1 MNRSPRAIFLF
12 FFLILLTLSF
22 EGASQDPSSID
33 LQSIQVDALSDE
45 QIRAFV
51 KRAESS
57 GMSQTQLEAL
67 ARQRGMSE
75 TEISKLRARIYQLQ
89 PEMASQVQGAL
100 DAKQDR
106 LRQDPMGAFFLDV
119 NDFKLEDLLKQ
130 DEAEFSIFG
139 SEMFKSMMDQEI
151 SFSGSL
157 NIPTPKDYL
166 LGAGDELIID
176 IYGASEM
183 TYQNTISPD
192 GQIII
197 SGIGPVSVGGI
208 TVEQARTRI
217 TKKLASIYSGL
228 EGRNPNTFAQI
239 TVGNIRTIKVNLVG
253 HVERPGTYTLNS
265 FSNILNALYLAGG
278 PSETGSYRNIRLVRS
293 GKNVA
298 VFDIYDYLFYPELAS
313 NPILQDGDQVVV
325 DPYINRVSLT
335 GKIKFPAQFELKEGE
350 TLKKL
355 LTYSGGFQ
363 GEAYQEKIVIQRST
377 GKERALVTV
386 SKSDFE
392 EAILQNGDSINIG
405 KIAERFKNRVTI
417 TGAVM
422 RPGAYELTEGMMLS
436 DLLESVEGL
445 KEDAFLG
452 RGNIFRRKK
461 DLTLKNI
468 SFDLKSIVNGDQ
480 DILLM
485 RDDQVVIQS
494 IFDLRENQV
503 IQVKGEVRSPGT
515 YQYLDGMTVEDII
528 TQSGGFKESA
538 NKSVVEVARQIS
550 SNEQSLEQTSRIY
563 TFQINEKLS
572 ISDSASNFELKPF
585 DVVLIK
591 RSSFYHSQRLVKIEG
606 EVLYP
611 GFYALETREDKIS
624 DLISRAGGLTEF
636 AYAHGATILR
646 RSEYFEDT
654 TSMDVGEDLEA
665 DLFRSKRLK
674 DLQKRDVDEKVN
686 QLGQKESI
694 GINLEESLSN
704 PDSKYDLILKD
715 GDVISIP
722 RKIQTVR
729 VRGSILYPNTVR
741 HEPGMSAKR
750 AISQAGG
757 FTDDARPRKTYVI
770 YANGSAERTRSFLF
784 FKNYPKLEPGAEVIV
799 PQRVRERQPLNAQTL
814 IGITSS
820 LATLVLVITQ
830 IRAN

>member
-1 MNRSPRAIFLF
+1 MNRSPRAIFIF
-12 FFLILLTLSF
+12 FFLVLLTLSF
-22 EGASQDPSSID
+22 EGFGQDPSSID
-33 LQSIQVDALSDE
+33 LQNIQVDALSDE

-75 TEISKLRARIYQLQ
+75 AEISKLRARIYQLQ
-89 PEMASQVQGAL
+89 PEMASQVEGAL

-106 LRQDPMGAFFLDV
+106 LRQDPMGAFFVDL
-119 NDFKLEDLLKQ
+119 NDFKLEALLKQ
-130 DEAEFSIFG
+130 DGRKFSIFG
-139 SEMFKSMMDQEI
+139 SGMFKDMMDQEV

-157 NIPTPKDYL
+157 NIPTPKNYL

-197 SGIGPVSVGGI
+197 SGIGPVNVGGV

-217 TKKLASIYSGL
+217 TRKLASIYSGL

-265 FSNILNALYLAGG
+265 FSNVFNALYLAGG
-278 PSETGSYRNIRLVRS
+278 PTETGSYRNIRLVRA
-293 GKNVA
+293 GKNLA
-298 VFDIYDYLFYPELAS
+298 VFDIYDYLFNPELAS
-313 NPILQDGDQVVV
+313 NPILQDGDQIVVE
-325 DPYINRVSLT
+325 PYIHRISLT
-335 GKIKFPAQFELKEGE
+335 GKVKFPAQFELKNGE
-350 TLKKL
+350 TVSNL
-355 LTYSGGFQ
+355 LTYSGGFE

-386 SKSDFE
+386 SKPNFE
-392 EAILQNGDSINIG
+392 ESLLQNGDSINIG
-405 KIAERFKNRVTI
+405 KIADRFMNRVTI
-417 TGAVM
+417 AGAVM

-452 RGNIFRRKK
+452 RGNIFRKK
-461 DLTLKNI
+461 EDLTLMNI
-468 SFDLKSIVNGDQ
+468 SFDLKSIINGDQ
-480 DILLM
+480 DVLLV
-485 RDDQVVIQS
+485 RDDQIVIQS
-494 IFDLRENQV
+494 IFDLRENRV

-515 YQYLDGMTVEDII
+515 YQYLEGMTVEDII

-550 SNEQSLEQTSRIY
+550 SKEGSLEQTARIF
-563 TFQINEKLS
+563 TFEINEKLS
-572 ISDSASNFELKPF
+572 ISDSASDFKLKPF

-591 RSSFYHSQRLVKIEG
+591 RSSYYHSQKLVKIEG

-624 DLISRAGGLTEF
+624 DLIERAGGLTEF
-636 AYAHGATILR
+636 AYVNGATILR

-665 DLFRSKRLK
+665 DLFRSMRLK
-674 DLQKRDVDEKVN
+674 DLQKRDVNENVN

-694 GINLEESLSN
+694 GINLNESLEN
-704 PDSKYDLILKD
+704 PDSKHDLILKD

-770 YANGSAERTRSFLF
+770 YANGTAERTRSFLF

-814 IGITSS
+814 IGLTSS

-830 IRAN
+830 IQN

>member
-1 MNRSPRAIFLF
+1 MKKSQGAILLLF
-12 FFLILLTLSF
+12 FCVLLFKSF
-22 EGASQDPSSID
+22 ETEAQDISSVD

-45 QIRAFV
+45 QIRAFIQ
-51 KRAESS
+51 RAQSS

-75 TEISKLRARIYQLQ
+75 TEISKLRARIYQLE
-89 PEMASQVQGAL
+89 PEMADQVQGAL
-100 DAKQDR
+100 DAKEGR

-119 NDFKLEDLLKQ
+119 NDFKLEELLKQ
-130 DEAEFSIFG
+130 GDEEFSIFG
-139 SEMFKSMMDQEI
+139 SSMFEDMMDQEVT
-151 SFSGSL
+151 FSGSL
-157 NIPTPKDYL
+157 NLPTPKDYL

-176 IYGASEM
+176 IYGASEI

-197 SGIGPVSVGGI
+197 SGIGPINVAGI
-208 TVEQARTRI
+208 TVDQARRRI
-217 TKKLASIYSGL
+217 KQKLASIYSGL

-239 TVGNIRTIKVNLVG
+239 TVGNIRTIKVSLAG

-265 FSNILNALYLAGG
+265 FSNVFNALYLAGG
-278 PSETGSYRNIRLVRS
+278 PTETGSYRKIRLIRD

-298 VFDIYDYLFYPELAS
+298 VFDIYDYLFNPEEAN
-313 NPILQDGDQVVV
+313 NPILQDGDRIVI
-325 DPYINRVSLT
+325 DPYVNRVSLT
-335 GKIKFPAQFELKEGE
+335 GAVKYPAMYELKDGE
-350 TLKKL
+350 TLINL
-355 LTYSGGFQ
+355 FDYSGGFE
-363 GEAYQEKIVIQRST
+363 GKAYSDKVVIQRST
-377 GKERALVTV
+377 GKEKALVTV
-386 SKSDFE
+386 SKNDFE
-392 EAILQNGDSINIG
+392 ASPLQNGDSINIG
-405 KIAERFKNRVTI
+405 EIADRFKNRVTI
-417 TGAVM
+417 EGAVM

-445 KEDAFLG
+445 REDAFTG
-452 RGNIFRRKK
+452 RGNIFRRKE

-468 SFDLKSIVNGDQ
+468 AFDVKSILEGNQ
-480 DILLM
+480 DILLV
-485 RDDQVVIQS
+485 RDDQIIIQS
-494 IFDLRENQV
+494 IFDLRENQT
-503 IQVKGEVRSPGT
+503 IQVKGEVRAPGI
-515 YQYLDGMTVEDII
+515 YQYLDGMTVEDVI

-538 NKSVVEVARQIS
+538 NKSVVEVARQVN
-550 SNEQSLEQTSRIY
+550 SNQGTLAQTAKIF
-563 TFQINEKLS
+563 TFEINENLS
-572 ISDSASNFELKPF
+572 ISDSASNFELQPF
-585 DVVLIK
+585 DVILIK

-624 DLISRAGGLTEF
+624 DLIVRAGGLTDF
-636 AYAHGATILR
+636 AYADGATILR

-674 DLQKRDVDEKVN
+674 DLQKRDADDNVN
-686 QLGQKESI
+686 QLGEKESI
-694 GINLEESLSN
+694 GINLEGSLDN
-704 PDSKYDLILKD
+704 PGSKYDLILKD
-715 GDVISIP
+715 GDVVSIP
-722 RKIQTVR
+722 RRLQTVR

-741 HEPGMSAKR
+741 FEPGMSAKR

-784 FKNYPKLEPGAEVIV
+784 FKDYPKLEPGAEVIV

-814 IGITSS
+814 IGLTSS

-830 IRAN
+830 IQN